1 MCWAHWRMWVS
12 EWDGRDYYPTCR
24 FAFWVEHGL
33 TGLQITV
40 LKIKIF
46 FFNRSVL
53 DRAFLQVARMQKS
66 KTWIW
71 KVAYMITISL
81 KNISHR
87 SINSLCYIFIY
98 YTFWIF
104 NHRKPHLEPSNG
116 QTHQIKQTQP
126 INTVENVFYVF
137 TFPQCTHFY
146 YFVTKVSK
154 VPFPFEIIKCKLNY
168 SFAEKRVPKQA
179 CKMKFF

>member
-1 MCWAHWRMWVS
+1 
-12 EWDGRDYYPTCR
+12 
-24 FAFWVEHGL
+24 
-33 TGLQITV
+33 
-40 LKIKIF
+40 
-46 FFNRSVL
+46 
-53 DRAFLQVARMQKS
+53 
-66 KTWIW
+66 
-71 KVAYMITISL
+71 MITISL

-168 SFAEKRVPKQA
+168 RFAVLQRNVCRSRPAKWNSSKKKSAIPFYQLDFLLKIKLIQ
-179 CKMKFF
+179 